1 MLSLITL
8 LVLISAVRIHGQRE
22 TSNQEVTYKINWLP
36 VWDDIGGNGGGL
48 GRHHSEK
55 DICASSID
63 GGLKKHIQQAKALL
77 PLDKIKEL
85 IDGAANDPEMIALQ
99 KLRKSPEFRN
109 KLQALRSSQEY
120 QRIKDYIC
128 QILHLDL
135 IYYKQFLSIF
145 LLPSAANVVKADGE
159 QSSKGGIYDVITKI
173 YNILPR
179 QELIDLYQ
187 RLLKTDPEF
196 AKSIDNIKSSEFLQL
211 IENLKIN
218 VKEYKELRQQ
228 LTNIGVP
235 IDTVQRFIR
244 TILGWDLDS
253 IIF

>member
-8 LVLISAVRIHGQRE
+8 LVLISTVCINGQRE
-22 TSNQEVTYKINWLP
+22 TSNQEVTNKINWLP
-36 VWDDIGGNGGGL
+36 VWNDIEGNREGL
-48 GRHHSEK
+48 SGHHPVK
-55 DICASSID
+55 DMCASSID

-85 IDGAANDPEMIALQ
+85 IEGAASDPQMIALK
-99 KLRKSPEFRN
+99 KLRNSPEFRK
-109 KLQALRSSQEY
+109 KLQALRSSEEY

-128 QILHLDL
+128 KVLHLDL

-145 LLPSAANVVKADGE
+145 LLPSVNAVKADGE
-159 QSSKGGIYDVITKI
+159 QSSMGGLYDLMMKI

-228 LTNIGVP
+228 LMYIGVP
-235 IDTVQRFIR
+235 MNIVQRFIR
-244 TILGWDLDS
+244 TILGWDLDL